1 MDMKRFLYRKQCIT
15 GIYMTF
21 GNLSRKLNATFGVAG
36 AVISKPKGT
45 VMSEVK
51 TNILHDR
58 FCAVNATKVPHFV
71 DFLHY
76 LHHNCIQGTL

>member
-1 MDMKRFLYRKQCIT
+1 
-15 GIYMTF
+15 MTC
-21 GNLSRKLNATFGVAG
+21 GNLRRKLNAIFGVAG
-36 AVISKPKGT
+36 AVTSKAKGT

-51 TNILHDR
+51 TYILHAR